1 MFNRHLPHWPEGA
14 PHHLTLP
21 DTSLFCNLEISARR
35 YPQKTAI
42 IYYDTLITYAQ
53 LLDEVERLAGYF
65 QSQGVKRGDRV
76 LLFMQNSPQFIITYY
91 AALRADAMV
100 VPLNPMSRAS
110 ELEHYL
116 HDTDGEIVVCAQD
129 LAPFVTPLLGHFKL
143 RHVLTTAYS
152 EYLRTPTDLPLPPEL
167 LAPVETAT
175 LPGVTRWQAALDC
188 GQRPGPHLS
197 DADDH
202 CVMPYSSG
210 TTGVPK
216 GCLHTHGSVMAT
228 TVHRQAWTNRNCEDV
243 VLTTLPLFHVA
254 GMQSSMNGPIFSGA
268 CVVVMTRWNREVAAQ
283 LMQRYRVS
291 NWSNIVTMAVDFL
304 TQDGLDRY
312 DLSSL
317 NYIGGGGAAMP
328 GPVKDKLKQLLGLDY
343 IEGYGMTE
351 TMAATHMNPKA
362 RSKSQ
367 CLGIPAFDVDSRVID
382 STTGLELAPHEVGEI
397 VCRGPQVFKGYWR
410 LPQDTEKAFIELE
423 GKRFLRTGDLGYYD
437 EDGYF
442 FMVDRIKRMINASG
456 YKVWPSEVES
466 LMYRHPAIKQ
476 CCVISSP
483 DARRGEA
490 VKALVTLHPGQ
501 QDTTASD
508 IIEWCK
514 ANMSAYK
521 VPVTIEF
528 REHLPQ
534 SGAGKLLWRQ
544 LQDEEWAAHTP
555 SVTGTGN

>member
-1 MFNRHLPHWPEGA
+1 MFNRHLPHWPKDA

-21 DTSLFCNLEISARR
+21 ATSLFCNLEISARR

-42 IYYDTLITYAQ
+42 IYYDTRITYAQ
-53 LLDEVERLAGYF
+53 LLDEAERLAGYF
-65 QSQGVKRGDRV
+65 MSQGVKRGDRV
-76 LLFMQNSPQFIITYY
+76 LLYMQNSPQFIITYY

-100 VPLNPMSRAS
+100 VPLNPMSRAA

-116 HDTDGEIVVCAQD
+116 SDTDGELVVCSQD
-129 LAPFVTPLLGHFKL
+129 LAPYITPMLGRFNL
-143 RHVLTTAYS
+143 RQVLVTAYS
-152 EYLRTPTDLPLPPEL
+152 EYLRTPTDLPLPSEVL
-167 LAPVETAT
+167 VSVEMTT
-175 LPGVTRWQAALDC
+175 PPGVTRWQDALNC
-188 GQRPGPHLS
+188 GQAPGPHLS
-197 DADDH
+197 GPDDH

-216 GCLHTHGSVMAT
+216 GCLHTHASVMAT
-228 TVHRQAWTNRNCEDV
+228 AVHRQAWTHRDCEDV

-268 CVVVMTRWNREVAAQ
+268 SMVIMTRWNREVAAQ

-304 TQDGLDRY
+304 TQENLQSY

-317 NYIGGGGAAMP
+317 SNIGGGGAAMP
-328 GPVKDKLKQLLGLDY
+328 GPVKEKLKLLLGLDY
-343 IEGYGMTE
+343 IEGYGLSE

-367 CLGIPAFDVDSRVID
+367 CLGVPTFDMDSRVID
-382 STTGLELAPHEVGEI
+382 SDSGKELSVNQIGEI
-397 VCRGPQVFKGYWR
+397 ICHGPQLFKGYWK
-410 LPQDTEKAFIELE
+410 LPDETQKAFIEMD

-442 FMVDRIKRMINASG
+442 FMVDRIKRMINTSG
-456 YKVWPSEVES
+456 YKVWPSEVEN
-466 LMYRHPAIKQ
+466 LMYRHPAIKE

-483 DARRGEA
+483 DPRRGET
-490 VKALVTLHPGQ
+490 VKALVTLKPEQ
-501 QDTTASD
+501 QDTSSAN

-514 ANMSAYK
+514 ANMAAYK
-521 VPVTIEF
+521 VPSSIEF
-528 REHLPQ
+528 RAQLAQ

-544 LQDEEWAAHTP
+544 LQDEEWARCAALK
-555 SVTGTGN
+555 S